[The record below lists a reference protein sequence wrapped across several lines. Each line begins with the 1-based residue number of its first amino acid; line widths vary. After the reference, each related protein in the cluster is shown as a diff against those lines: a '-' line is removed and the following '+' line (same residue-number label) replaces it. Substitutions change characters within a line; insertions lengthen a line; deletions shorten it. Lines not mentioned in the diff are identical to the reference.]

1 MSAGAE
7 SFVRYSRGPM
17 NTGTGHQ
24 FNGLTFVINTLE
36 QLVRRGRDPRHI
48 AREHLLWLHR
58 RFIEPSHF
66 GRAGER
72 LEVNGSVLLTGA
84 PGSGRRSA
92 AQMLLYRLPGA
103 EVQIRELL
111 PDADPEDPSGKPM
124 LDASAVDSGQR
135 LLLDLSTTTKDDND
149 EKYCAEVLEQVPS
162 YRDVV
167 RERGAHLVVALP
179 RSHQHYLD
187 LEFESSVVDI
197 VRPKGREVFQR
208 YLRSDGIQPTSAQL
222 DVNKLTEQLDS
233 APMRHIANL
242 ARLVQCFKEAEP
254 RQEFSHWLSE
264 ALKALTGYSG
274 DIAEQMTYLRS
285 GQQRALL
292 LATAMFSGAHAD
304 AVFEATSTLR
314 KTVQHPEDDRPRL
327 EREDLAAQ
335 LTEIK
340 AKADDAGRVRFEL
353 PDYDRAVRIHFWTNR
368 PDERELFRNWV
379 GTALRHGTLSSEDRD
394 KVVTRFAEQALRTGR
409 PADLVILVERW
420 LRRTDVRGPSH
431 LLPQAAKA
439 VVRGLSD
446 ERHGRFFR
454 QQLYT
459 WSTNPGLSP
468 DLAQVVVQMC
478 AEVLA
483 QTHPEQALVRLH
495 HILRRHSGVSGTTAR
510 TALLGLVRDRRLY
523 RRLLDRVMSG
533 LMTTENAAADLALF
547 LDLADPAQLTD
558 SQRRT
563 QPLIADEA
571 VQDQL
576 VTGWR
581 AVLDGSLSPSR
592 DHRVETWLV
601 ACGDDHRYRE
611 LLLDVLVKAGDGR
624 GDLLSRLYVIARNWA
639 DAPDDRQAERSG
651 IADRLTNKI
660 DSALGID
667 FTELDLG
674 DRTEGTS
681 P

>member
-1 MSAGAE
+1 
-7 SFVRYSRGPM
+7 
-17 NTGTGHQ
+17 
-24 FNGLTFVINTLE
+24 
-36 QLVRRGRDPRHI
+36 
-48 AREHLLWLHR
+48 
-58 RFIEPSHF
+58 
-66 GRAGER
+66 
-72 LEVNGSVLLTGA
+72 
-84 PGSGRRSA
+84 
-92 AQMLLYRLPGA
+92 
-103 EVQIRELL
+103 
-111 PDADPEDPSGKPM
+111 
-124 LDASAVDSGQR
+124 
-135 LLLDLSTTTKDDND
+135 
-149 EKYCAEVLEQVPS
+149 
-162 YRDVV
+162 
-167 RERGAHLVVALP
+167 
-179 RSHQHYLD
+179 
-187 LEFESSVVDI
+187 
-197 VRPKGREVFQR
+197 
-208 YLRSDGIQPTSAQL
+208 LRSDGIQPTSAQL
-222 DVNKLTEQLDS
+222 DGGELTAQLDS

-254 RQEFSHWLSE
+254 GEKFPHWLCE
-264 ALKALTGYSG
+264 ARKALTGYSG

-314 KTVQHPEDDRPRL
+314 ETVQHPEDDRPRL

-340 AKADDAGRVRFEL
+340 AKADDAGRVRFTL
-353 PDYDRAVRIHFWTNR
+353 PDYDRAVRTHFWIYR
-368 PDERELFRNWV
+368 PDERDLFRDWV
-379 GTALRHGTLSSEDRD
+379 GTALGHGTLSSEDRD
-394 KVVTRFAEQALRTGR
+394 TVVTRFAEQALRTGR
-409 PADLVILVERW
+409 PNDLVILVERW
-420 LRRTDVRGPSH
+420 LQRTDARGPSD

-459 WSTNPGLSP
+459 WSRDFRLSP

-483 QTHPEQALVRLH
+483 QTHPEQAVVRLH
-495 HILRRHSGVSGTTAR
+495 HIVRRRSGVAGTAAR
-510 TALLGLVRDRRLY
+510 NALRDLIDSDRRLY

-533 LMTTENAAADLALF
+533 LMTSENAAADLALF
-547 LDLADPAQLTD
+547 LDLAGPVLLTD

-576 VTGWR
+576 VTSWR
-581 AVLDGSLSPSR
+581 AVLDGSPSPSR
-592 DHRVETWLV
+592 AQHVEAWLV
-601 ACGDDHRYRE
+601 ACEDDPYCE

-624 GDLLSRLYVIARNWA
+624 NDLLSRLYVIAREWTR
-639 DAPDDRQAERSG
+639 APEGCWEKRSG
-651 IADRLTNKI
+651 IAARLNNKI
-660 DSALGID
+660 DSAQGID
-667 FTELDLG
+667 FTELGLG